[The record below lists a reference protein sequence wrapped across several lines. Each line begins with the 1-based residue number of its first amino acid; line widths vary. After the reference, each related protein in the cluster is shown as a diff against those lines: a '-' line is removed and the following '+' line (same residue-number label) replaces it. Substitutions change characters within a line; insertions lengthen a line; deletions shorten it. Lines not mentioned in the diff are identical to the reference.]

1 VNVVGN
7 LPDLRVGISGCVACP
22 LHEGRTNAVPGDG
35 PADAEVVF
43 IGEAP
48 GFYEDKQARPFVGQA
63 GKFLDELLESVGW
76 TREQVF
82 ITNVVK
88 CRPPNNRDPLPIELD
103 TCESNWLK
111 PELGLV
117 DPKIIVTLGRFSLT
131 RLLPDERIGRARGK
145 TLRWGDYTIFPIYH
159 PAAALHQ
166 PQLRSVIMEDFQ
178 KLPGILR
185 SIKARASG
193 SDAPDD
199 AGGPS
204 SAPGEP
210 EPQQLNLF

>member
-1 VNVVGN
+1 M
-7 LPDLRVGISGCVACP
+7 
-22 LHEGRTNAVPGDG
+22 
-35 PADAEVVF
+35 F

-82 ITNVVK
+82 VTNVVK
-88 CRPPNNRDPLPIELD
+88 CRPPNNRDPLPVELD
-103 TCESNWLK
+103 TCESNWLN

-117 DPKIIVTLGRFSLT
+117 DPKVIVTLGRFSLE

-145 TLRWGDYTIFPIYH
+145 TLHWGDYTVFPIYH

-166 PQLRSVIMEDFQ
+166 PQLRNVIMEDFQ
-178 KLPGILR
+178 KLPGVLR
-185 SIKARASG
+185 SIKACG
-193 SDAPDD
+193 SSSDIPDQAAEPLSESD
-199 AGGPS
+199 
-204 SAPGEP
+204 EP
-210 EPQQLNLF
+210 EPRQLDLF

>member
-1 VNVVGN
+1 MVGN
-7 LPDLRVGISGCVACP
+7 LPDLRLGISGCVACP

-145 TLRWGDYTIFPIYH
+145 TLVWGDYTVFPIYH

-166 PQLRSVIMEDFQ
+166 PQLRSVIMDDFQ
-178 KLPGILR
+178 KLPGVLR
-185 SIKARASG
+185 SIKARAS
-193 SDAPDD
+193 
-199 AGGPS
+199 S
-204 SAPGEP
+204 SAIPDETVEPLSASGEP